1 MSSIRRRL
9 LTLLLPALLLV
20 AGAAAG
26 TGYAVASNRIAAF
39 LDTQLAESARVL
51 LLWVLAEPRTG
62 TEANAENIDRELAE
76 LFESVGSVGTSQDT
90 LEAWSGSLAYRF
102 SRPGIIASTASREGA
117 LDQPTAC
124 TRPGLAMVEASDG
137 RRWQVYTTRGGE
149 PVATVC
155 VGQPLEARR
164 AVVLD
169 TLLPSMA
176 WWLLVV
182 PLTGAVVWWGLRRG
196 LAPLGDLAAEL
207 RARAPGDLAPLPEA
221 PEALEVRPLLGAMND
236 LLARQRR
243 LIEQERRFSA
253 EAAHELRT
261 PLATVRLRAE
271 QALTA
276 GERSAVSEPLAA
288 IVAETERAERVL
300 TQLLSLARV
309 DAADA
314 GGRLPTQAVALMPL
328 LREVLAEQ
336 ASLGLA
342 REVQLQLQGG
352 DRAGENE
359 PGEVRVDPVLLQVLL
374 RNLVDNAL
382 RYTPAGGTVEVDV
395 TREAAGVRLQVRD
408 DGPGIDADLQRRLGQ
423 PFTRGERHD
432 QTGTGLGLTIARR
445 IAQLHKATLDF
456 DDGRDGRGLTVSL
469 VLPSAGMGTEKV

>member
-9 LTLLLPALLLV
+9 LTLLLPALLLI
-20 AGAAAG
+20 AAAAAG
-26 TGYAVASNRIAAF
+26 TGYVAASNRIAAF

-76 LFESVGSVGTSQDT
+76 LFESVGAAAGTSQDT

-102 SRPGIIASTASREGA
+102 ARPGIIEARASRGGA
-117 LDQPTAC
+117 LDQPDAC
-124 TRPGLAMVEASDG
+124 TSPGLAMIEAGDG
-137 RRWQVYTTRGGE
+137 RRWQVYTTWGGE
-149 PVATVC
+149 PLATVC
-155 VGQPLEARR
+155 VGQPLAARR
-164 AVVLD
+164 AIVLD
-169 TLLPSMA
+169 TLLPSVA

-196 LAPLGDLAAEL
+196 LAPLRDLAAEL
-207 RARAPGDLAPLPEA
+207 RARAPGDLSPLPEA
-221 PEALEVRPLLGAMND
+221 PGALEVRPLLSAMND

-243 LIEQERRFSA
+243 LIDQERRFSA

-271 QALTA
+271 QALGA
-276 GERSAVSEPLAA
+276 EPGEAVRRPMSA

-300 TQLLSLARV
+300 AQLLSLAGV

-314 GGRLPTQAVALMPL
+314 GGSLPTQSVALMPL
-328 LREVLAEQ
+328 LREVLADQ

-342 REVQLQLQGG
+342 REVQLQLE
-352 DRAGENE
+352 AGEEE
-359 PGEVRVDPVLLQVLL
+359 PGEVQVDPVLLQVLL

-382 RYTPAGGTVEVDV
+382 RYTPAGGRVEVDV
-395 TREAAGVRLQVRD
+395 TREDAGVRLQVRD
-408 DGPGIDADLQRRLGQ
+408 DGPGIDAELRRRLGQ
-423 PFTRGERHD
+423 PFARGERHD

-456 DDGRDGRGLTVSL
+456 DDGRGGRGLTVSL
-469 VLPSAGMGTEKV
+469 VLPSVGKRTKRL